1 MIDLNDVTFA
11 YPGSGEVL
19 KKIRFHVSEGERVGL
34 IGANGSGKTTLM
46 RAILGLIAVQGE
58 ITVDGMPVDKAHL
71 SEVRKTVGF
80 VLQDSEQQ
88 MFMPTVLEDMV
99 FGPVSYGQSRQEAEQ
114 RADEVLRSLQLE
126 KLKYAHNHRLSGG
139 EKKMAA
145 IATILTMQPKCILM
159 DEPTAALD
167 PYYRRK
173 LIQTLQTIP
182 GTGIIASHDMD
193 FILETCDRVLLLGEG
208 RLVADADARTI
219 LTDEKLLLE
228 NRLEMPYGCQTP

>member
-58 ITVDGMPVDKAHL
+58 ITVDGMPVDKSHL

-99 FGPVSYGQSRQEAEQ
+99 FGPVSYGKSRQEAEQ

-139 EKKMAA
+139 EKKMVA

-182 GTGIIASHDMD
+182 GTRIIASHDMD

>member
-1 MIDLNDVTFA
+1 
-11 YPGSGEVL
+11 
-19 KKIRFHVSEGERVGL
+19 
-34 IGANGSGKTTLM
+34 
-46 RAILGLIAVQGE
+46 
-58 ITVDGMPVDKAHL
+58 
-71 SEVRKTVGF
+71 
-80 VLQDSEQQ
+80 
-88 MFMPTVLEDMV
+88 
-99 FGPVSYGQSRQEAEQ
+99 
-114 RADEVLRSLQLE
+114 
-126 KLKYAHNHRLSGG
+126 
-139 EKKMAA
+139 
-145 IATILTMQPKCILM
+145 M

-182 GTGIIASHDMD
+182 GTRIIASHDMD

>member
-1 MIDLNDVTFA
+1 MINLKDVTFA
-11 YPGSGEVL
+11 YPGGTEVL
-19 KKIRFHVSEGERVGL
+19 KRISFHVSEGEQVGL

-46 RAILGLIAVQGE
+46 RAILGLIAVRGE
-58 ITVDGMPVDKAHL
+58 ITVDRMPVDKAHL
-71 SEVRKTVGF
+71 AEIRRTIGF

-99 FGPVSYGQSRQEAEQ
+99 FGPINYGMSRQEAEQ
-114 RADEVLRSLQLE
+114 RANETLQSLQLE
-126 KLKYAHNHRLSGG
+126 KLKHAHNHRLSGG

-159 DEPTAALD
+159 DEPTSSLD

-182 GTGIIASHDMD
+182 GTKIIASHDMD

-208 RLVADADARTI
+208 RRVADADARTI